1 MLVPYLT
8 QKYCLN
14 VYTFGDFYSF
24 SGLALLV
31 ARQEGH
37 PVCKFSLQQS
47 AQVLLGE
54 VNGRPDLTGNNL
66 QKIKNSI
73 GIGVLFS
80 GEIVRLCGG
89 YNYDSTSIRRPFDER
104 STAV

>member
-1 MLVPYLT
+1 MYTLLAIFIPSVVWRC
-8 QKYCLN
+8 CLHDRK
-14 VYTFGDFYSF
+14 G
-24 SGLALLV
+24 
-31 ARQEGH
+31 
-37 PVCKFSLQQS
+37 CKFSLQQS

-54 VNGRPDLTGNNL
+54 INGRPDLTGNNL